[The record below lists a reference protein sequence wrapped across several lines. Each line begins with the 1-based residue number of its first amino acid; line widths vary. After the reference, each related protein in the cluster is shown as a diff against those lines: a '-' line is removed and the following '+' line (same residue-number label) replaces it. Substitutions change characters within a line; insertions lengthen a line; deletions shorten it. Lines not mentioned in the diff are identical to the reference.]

1 MPADLFTDL
10 LLASL
15 VISLSPI
22 PIIAITLVLSTARA
36 RANGLAFSGGW
47 LAGLLI
53 ITTVLTWLADGV
65 EAQGDSGSS
74 ALYLIKLAAGMG
86 LLLVAARKWSKRP
99 AKGEEPA
106 LPGWMASIDQIKPG
120 RALVLGFTLAAVNP
134 KNLAFALVAANA
146 IALSGRAGSAEWMGI
161 LVFVLLASWSVL
173 GSTGFYLITTD
184 KAASGLARVK
194 DFMARNNALIMA
206 VLFAF
211 FGVKLV
217 INGLTGLLGG

>member
-74 ALYLIKLAAGMG
+74 AL
-86 LLLVAARKWSKRP
+86 
-99 AKGEEPA
+99 
-106 LPGWMASIDQIKPG
+106 ASPSRRQ
-120 RALVLGFTLAAVNP
+120 A
-134 KNLAFALVAANA
+134 
-146 IALSGRAGSAEWMGI
+146 
-161 LVFVLLASWSVL
+161 
-173 GSTGFYLITTD
+173 
-184 KAASGLARVK
+184 
-194 DFMARNNALIMA
+194 
-206 VLFAF
+206 
-211 FGVKLV
+211 
-217 INGLTGLLGG
+217 GLTTKAISACSWPGAPS